1 MQKQYANHQID
12 ELLERFMQGETSL
25 DEEQL
30 LADYFRSA
38 DNIPPQWEPYRTMFR
53 YFDEGM
59 PLELPHE
66 NAAHGATS
74 DALKM
79 PLNALEMPLNAL
91 ETPSKALEMPLN
103 TLEMP
108 LAVPHHS
115 LRWVLN
121 GRWGR
126 VLLAAALVL
135 LLGLV
140 PLLHHEEKPVTRPAI
155 AERRQQP
162 KVEPIVA
169 QRQVPAEQLSS
180 ALKNP
185 SVQPSAVAV
194 KKAGRKAHSG
204 MRTSRVATNE
214 TKSHRSTETVEKA
227 DADSY
232 SEYVEEQVRAI
243 HNDVVEATYEL
254 LPVDKDLLHLATD
267 ENGLVTIVPATVVH
281 EL

>member
-38 DNIPPQWEPYRTMFR
+38 DNIPPRWEAYRTMFR

-59 PLELPHE
+59 PLEPLHE

-79 PLNALEMPLNAL
+79 PLN
-91 ETPSKALEMPLN
+91 TLEMPLN

-108 LAVPHHS
+108 LAAPCLSVRRVLHS
-115 LRWVLN
+115 K
-121 GRWGR
+121 WGR
-126 VLLAAALVL
+126 ALLAAALVL

-140 PLLHHEEKPVTRPAI
+140 PLLHHEEKPVTQPVI
-155 AERRQQP
+155 AEHRRQP
-162 KVEPIVA
+162 KAEPIVA
-169 QRQVPAEQLSS
+169 QRQMPAEQPSS
-180 ALKNP
+180 ADKTSL
-185 SVQPSAVAV
+185 VQPSAVVV
-194 KKAGRKAHSG
+194 KKAGRKDHSG
-204 MRTSRVATNE
+204 MRTSRAATHG
-214 TKSHRSTETVEKA
+214 TKSLRSTETVEKA

-232 SEYVEEQVRAI
+232 SEYVEEQVRTI

-267 ENGLVTIVPATVVH
+267 ENGLVKIVPTTAVH

>member
-1 MQKQYANHQID
+1 MQKQYSNHQID

-38 DNIPPQWEPYRTMFR
+38 DNIPAQWEAYRTMFR

-59 PLELPHE
+59 PLEPPHQ

-79 PLNALEMPLNAL
+79 PLNALEMPLN
-91 ETPSKALEMPLN
+91 
-103 TLEMP
+103 TLKMP
-108 LAVPHHS
+108 LAAPRLSVRRVLHS
-115 LRWVLN
+115 K
-121 GRWGR
+121 WGR
-126 VLLAAALVL
+126 ALLAAALVL

-140 PLLHHEEKPVTRPAI
+140 PLLHHEEKPVTQPVI
-155 AERRQQP
+155 AEHRRQP
-162 KVEPIVA
+162 VVKPFVA
-169 QRQVPAEQLSS
+169 QRQMPAEQPSS
-180 ALKNP
+180 ADKTS
-185 SVQPSAVAV
+185 SVQSSAVAV

-204 MRTSRVATNE
+204 MRTSRVATNV

>member
-59 PLELPHE
+59 PLELPLE
-66 NAAHGATS
+66 NAAHGAPLDALETPLDAVETPS
-74 DALKM
+74 DAV
-79 PLNALEMPLNAL
+79 EMPLNI
-91 ETPSKALEMPLN
+91 LEM
-103 TLEMP
+103 TSDALEMP
-108 LAVPHHS
+108 LAVPYHS
-115 LRWVLN
+115 LRRVLN

-140 PLLHHEEKPVTRPAI
+140 PLLHHEEKPVTQLVI
-155 AERRQQP
+155 AEHRRQP
-162 KVEPIVA
+162 KAEPIVA
-169 QRQVPAEQLSS
+169 QRQVPAEQPSS
-180 ALKNP
+180 ADKTSL
-185 SVQPSAVAV
+185 VQPSAVVV
-194 KKAGRKAHSG
+194 KKAGRKDHSG
-204 MRTSRVATNE
+204 MRTSRAATHG
-214 TKSHRSTETVEKA
+214 TKSLRSTETVEKA

-232 SEYVEEQVRAI
+232 SEYVEEQVRTI

-267 ENGLVTIVPATVVH
+267 ENGLVKIVPTTAVH

>member
-12 ELLERFMQGETSL
+12 ELLERFMHGETSL

-38 DNIPPQWEPYRTMFR
+38 DNIPAQWEAYRTMFR

-59 PLELPHE
+59 PLEPLHE
-66 NAAHGATS
+66 NAAHGETS
-74 DALKM
+74 
-79 PLNALEMPLNAL
+79 NALEIPSNAL
-91 ETPSKALEMPLN
+91 ETPSGALK
-103 TLEMP
+103 MP
-108 LAVPHHS
+108 LAAPRLSVRRVLHS
-115 LRWVLN
+115 K
-121 GRWGR
+121 WGR
-126 VLLAAALVL
+126 ALLAAALVL

-162 KVEPIVA
+162 VVKPIVA
-169 QRQVPAEQLSS
+169 QRQVPAEQPSS
-180 ALKNP
+180 ALKT
-185 SVQPSAVAV
+185 SLVQPSSVAV
-194 KKAGRKAHSG
+194 KKAGRKDHSG
-204 MRTSRVATNE
+204 MRTSRAAADE
-214 TKSHRSTETVEKA
+214 TKSLRSIETVEKA

-232 SEYVEEQVRAI
+232 GEYVEEQVRTI
-243 HNDVVEATYEL
+243 HNDVVEAAFEL

-267 ENGLVTIVPATVVH
+267 ENGLVKIVPTTVVH

>member
-38 DNIPPQWEPYRTMFR
+38 DNIPPRWVPYRTMFR

-59 PLELPHE
+59 PLEPLHE

-74 DALKM
+74 DAHK
-79 PLNALEMPLNAL
+79 
-91 ETPSKALEMPLN
+91 MPLN

-108 LAVPHHS
+108 LAAPRLSVRRVLHS
-115 LRWVLN
+115 K
-121 GRWGR
+121 WGR
-126 VLLAAALVL
+126 ALLAAALVL

-140 PLLHHEEKPVTRPAI
+140 PLLHHEEKPVIQPAI

-169 QRQVPAEQLSS
+169 QRQVPAEQPSS
-180 ALKNP
+180 ALKTP

-204 MRTSRVATNE
+204 MRTSRVATNV
-214 TKSHRSTETVEKA
+214 TKSHRNTETVEKA

-232 SEYVEEQVRAI
+232 SEYVEEQVRTI

-267 ENGLVTIVPATVVH
+267 ENGLVKIVPTTVVH

>member
-1 MQKQYANHQID
+1 MQKQYSNHQID

-38 DNIPPQWEPYRTMFR
+38 DNIPAQWEPYRTMFR

-59 PLELPHE
+59 PLEPPHQ

-91 ETPSKALEMPLN
+91 ETPSN

-108 LAVPHHS
+108 LAAPRLSVRRVLHS
-115 LRWVLN
+115 K
-121 GRWGR
+121 WGR

-140 PLLHHEEKPVTRPAI
+140 PLLHHEEKPVTQPVI
-155 AERRQQP
+155 AEHRRQP
-162 KVEPIVA
+162 VVKPFVA
-169 QRQVPAEQLSS
+169 QRQMPAEQPSS
-180 ALKNP
+180 ALKTS
-185 SVQPSAVAV
+185 SVQSSAVAV

-204 MRTSRVATNE
+204 MRTSRVVTNE
-214 TKSHRSTETVEKA
+214 AKSHRSTETVEKA
-227 DADSY
+227 DDDSY

>member
-38 DNIPPQWEPYRTMFR
+38 DNIPAQWEAYRTMFR

-59 PLELPHE
+59 PLEPLHE

-79 PLNALEMPLNAL
+79 PLN
-91 ETPSKALEMPLN
+91 TLEMPLN
-103 TLEMP
+103 TLEMTSDALEMP
-108 LAVPHHS
+108 LAVPYHS
-115 LRWVLN
+115 LRRVLN

-140 PLLHHEEKPVTRPAI
+140 PLLHHEEKPVTQPVI
-155 AERRQQP
+155 AEHRRQP
-162 KVEPIVA
+162 VVKPFVA
-169 QRQVPAEQLSS
+169 QRQMPAEQPSS
-180 ALKNP
+180 ADKTSL
-185 SVQPSAVAV
+185 VQPSAVVV
-194 KKAGRKAHSG
+194 KKAGRKDHSG
-204 MRTSRVATNE
+204 MRTSRAATHG
-214 TKSHRSTETVEKA
+214 TKSLRSTETVEKA

-232 SEYVEEQVRAI
+232 SEYVEEQVRTI

-267 ENGLVTIVPATVVH
+267 ENGLVKIVPTTAVH

>member
-38 DNIPPQWEPYRTMFR
+38 DNIPPRWVPYRTMFR

-66 NAAHGATS
+66 NAAHGA
-74 DALKM
+74 
-79 PLNALEMPLNAL
+79 PLDAL
-91 ETPSKALEMPLN
+91 ETPLDAVKTPSDAVEMPLN
-103 TLEMP
+103 TLEMS
-108 LAVPHHS
+108 LAAPRLSVRRVLHS
-115 LRWVLN
+115 K
-121 GRWGR
+121 WGR

-140 PLLHHEEKPVTRPAI
+140 PLLHHEEKPVTQPAI

-169 QRQVPAEQLSS
+169 QRQVPAEQPSS
-180 ALKNP
+180 ADKTS
-185 SVQPSAVAV
+185 SVQSSSSEAKSSSSEAKSAQ
-194 KKAGRKAHSG
+194 
-204 MRTSRVATNE
+204 T
-214 TKSHRSTETVEKA
+214 
-227 DADSY
+227 
-232 SEYVEEQVRAI
+232 QI
-243 HNDVVEATYEL
+243 L
-254 LPVDKDLLHLATD
+254 
-267 ENGLVTIVPATVVH
+267 
-281 EL
+281 

>member
-1 MQKQYANHQID
+1 MQKQYSNHQID

-38 DNIPPQWEPYRTMFR
+38 DHIPAQWEAYRTMFR

-59 PLELPHE
+59 PLEPPHQ

-91 ETPSKALEMPLN
+91 ETPSKALEMPLAAPR
-103 TLEMP
+103 LSVRRV
-108 LAVPHHS
+108 LHS
-115 LRWVLN
+115 K
-121 GRWGR
+121 WGR

-140 PLLHHEEKPVTRPAI
+140 PLLHHEEKPVTQPVI
-155 AERRQQP
+155 AEHRRQP
-162 KVEPIVA
+162 VVKPFVA
-169 QRQVPAEQLSS
+169 QRQMPAEQPSS
-180 ALKNP
+180 ADKTS

-204 MRTSRVATNE
+204 MRASCAATNE

>member
-1 MQKQYANHQID
+1 MQKQYSNHQID

-66 NAAHGATS
+66 NAAYVA
-74 DALKM
+74 
-79 PLNALEMPLNAL
+79 PLD
-91 ETPSKALEMPLN
+91 ALEMPLN
-103 TLEMP
+103 TPETPSNALEMP

-115 LRWVLN
+115 LRRVLN
-121 GRWGR
+121 DRWGR

-140 PLLHHEEKPVTRPAI
+140 PLLHHEEKPVTQPAI

-169 QRQVPAEQLSS
+169 QRQVPAEQPSS
-180 ALKNP
+180 ALKTP

-194 KKAGRKAHSG
+194 KKVGRKDHSG
-204 MRTSRVATNE
+204 MRTSRAATDE
-214 TKSHRSTETVEKA
+214 TKSLRSIETVEKA

>member
-1 MQKQYANHQID
+1 MQKQYSNHQID

-38 DNIPPQWEPYRTMFR
+38 DHIPAQWEAYRTMFR

-59 PLELPHE
+59 PLEPPHQ

-91 ETPSKALEMPLN
+91 ETPSKALEMPLAAPR
-103 TLEMP
+103 LSVRRV
-108 LAVPHHS
+108 LHS
-115 LRWVLN
+115 K
-121 GRWGR
+121 WGR
-126 VLLAAALVL
+126 ALLAAALVL

-140 PLLHHEEKPVTRPAI
+140 PLLHHEEKPVTQPVI
-155 AERRQQP
+155 AEHRRQP
-162 KVEPIVA
+162 VVKPFVA
-169 QRQVPAEQLSS
+169 QRQMPAEQPSS
-180 ALKNP
+180 ADKTS

-204 MRTSRVATNE
+204 MRTSRAATNV

>member
-1 MQKQYANHQID
+1 MQKQYSNHQID

-38 DNIPPQWEPYRTMFR
+38 DNIPAQWEAYRTMFR

-59 PLELPHE
+59 PLEPLHE

-74 DALKM
+74 DALEI
-79 PLNALEMPLNAL
+79 PSNVL
-91 ETPSKALEMPLN
+91 ETPSDAPEAPSGALK
-103 TLEMP
+103 MP
-108 LAVPHHS
+108 LAAHRLSVRRVLHS
-115 LRWVLN
+115 K
-121 GRWGR
+121 WGR

-140 PLLHHEEKPVTRPAI
+140 PLLHHEEKPVTQPVI
-155 AERRQQP
+155 SEHRRQP
-162 KVEPIVA
+162 VVKPFVA
-169 QRQVPAEQLSS
+169 QRQMPAEQSSS
-180 ALKNP
+180 ADKTS
-185 SVQPSAVAV
+185 SVQSSAVAV

-204 MRTSRVATNE
+204 MRVSRAATNV

>member
-38 DNIPPQWEPYRTMFR
+38 DNIPPRWEPYRTMFR

-66 NAAHGATS
+66 NAAYGTPS
-74 DALKM
+74 DAIVV
-79 PLNALEMPLNAL
+79 PLNAVKMSSDTLETPLSAVETPSNSLEMP
-91 ETPSKALEMPLN
+91 M
-103 TLEMP
+103 
-108 LAVPHHS
+108 AVPYHL
-115 LRWVLN
+115 LRRVLN

-162 KVEPIVA
+162 KVDPIVA

-180 ALKNP
+180 ALKTP

-194 KKAGRKAHSG
+194 KKAGRKDHSG
-204 MRTSRVATNE
+204 MRTSRAATHG
-214 TKSHRSTETVEKA
+214 TKSLRSTETVEKA

>member
-1 MQKQYANHQID
+1 MQKQYSNHQID

-38 DNIPPQWEPYRTMFR
+38 DNIPAQWEAYRTMFR

-59 PLELPHE
+59 PLEPPHQ
-66 NAAHGATS
+66 NAAHGAPS
-74 DALKM
+74 
-79 PLNALEMPLNAL
+79 NALEMPLAAPRL
-91 ETPSKALEMPLN
+91 SVRRVLHSK
-103 TLEMP
+103 
-108 LAVPHHS
+108 
-115 LRWVLN
+115 
-121 GRWGR
+121 WGR
-126 VLLAAALVL
+126 ALLAAALVL

-140 PLLHHEEKPVTRPAI
+140 PLLHHEEKPVTQPVI
-155 AERRQQP
+155 AEHRRQP
-162 KVEPIVA
+162 VVKPFVA
-169 QRQVPAEQLSS
+169 QRQMPAEQPSS
-180 ALKNP
+180 ADKTS

-214 TKSHRSTETVEKA
+214 AKSHRSTETVEKA

>member
-38 DNIPPQWEPYRTMFR
+38 DHIPAQWEAYRTMFR

-59 PLELPHE
+59 PLEPLHE

-74 DALKM
+74 DAV
-79 PLNALEMPLNAL
+79 
-91 ETPSKALEMPLN
+91 ETPSDAVEMPLN
-103 TLEMP
+103 TLEMTSDALEMP
-108 LAVPHHS
+108 LAVPYHS
-115 LRWVLN
+115 LRRVLN

-140 PLLHHEEKPVTRPAI
+140 PLLHHEEKPVTQPVI
-155 AERRQQP
+155 AEHRRQP
-162 KVEPIVA
+162 VVKPFVA
-169 QRQVPAEQLSS
+169 QRQMPAEQPSS
-180 ALKNP
+180 ADKTSL
-185 SVQPSAVAV
+185 VQPSAVVV
-194 KKAGRKAHSG
+194 KKAGRKDHSG
-204 MRTSRVATNE
+204 MRTSRAATHG
-214 TKSHRSTETVEKA
+214 TKSLRSTETVEKA

-232 SEYVEEQVRAI
+232 SEYVEEQVRTI

-267 ENGLVTIVPATVVH
+267 ENGLVKIVPTTAVH

>member
-1 MQKQYANHQID
+1 MQKQYSNHQID

-59 PLELPHE
+59 PLEPLHE

-79 PLNALEMPLNAL
+79 PLNTLEMPLNAL
-91 ETPSKALEMPLN
+91 ETPSKALEMPLAAPR
-103 TLEMP
+103 LS
-108 LAVPHHS
+108 V
-115 LRWVLN
+115 RRVLN

-140 PLLHHEEKPVTRPAI
+140 PLLHHEEKPVTQPVI
-155 AERRQQP
+155 AEHRRQP
-162 KVEPIVA
+162 VVKPFVA
-169 QRQVPAEQLSS
+169 QRQMPAEQPSS
-180 ALKNP
+180 ADKTSL
-185 SVQPSAVAV
+185 VQPSAVVV
-194 KKAGRKAHSG
+194 KKAGRKDHSG
-204 MRTSRVATNE
+204 MRTSRAATHG
-214 TKSHRSTETVEKA
+214 TKSLRSTETGEKA

-232 SEYVEEQVRAI
+232 SEYVEEQVRTI

-267 ENGLVTIVPATVVH
+267 ENGLVKIVPTTAVH

>member
-25 DEEQL
+25 VEEQL
-30 LADYFRSA
+30 LADYFRLA
-38 DNIPPQWEPYRTMFR
+38 DNIPARWVPYRTMFR

-59 PLELPHE
+59 PLEPLHE

-74 DALKM
+74 DAV
-79 PLNALEMPLNAL
+79 
-91 ETPSKALEMPLN
+91 ETPSDAVEMPLN
-103 TLEMP
+103 TLEMTSDALEMP
-108 LAVPHHS
+108 LAVPYHS
-115 LRWVLN
+115 LRRVLN

-126 VLLAAALVL
+126 ALLAAALVL

-140 PLLHHEEKPVTRPAI
+140 PLLHHEEKPVTQPVI
-155 AERRQQP
+155 AEHRRQP
-162 KVEPIVA
+162 VVKPFVA
-169 QRQVPAEQLSS
+169 QRQMPAEQPSS
-180 ALKNP
+180 ADKTSL
-185 SVQPSAVAV
+185 VQPSAVVV
-194 KKAGRKAHSG
+194 KKAGRKDHSG
-204 MRTSRVATNE
+204 MRTSRAATHG
-214 TKSHRSTETVEKA
+214 TKGLRSTETVEKA

-232 SEYVEEQVRAI
+232 SEYVEEQVRTI

-267 ENGLVTIVPATVVH
+267 ENGLVKIVPTTAVH

>member
-25 DEEQL
+25 VEEQL

-38 DNIPPQWEPYRTMFR
+38 DNIPPRWEAYRTMFR

-59 PLELPHE
+59 PLEPLHE

-91 ETPSKALEMPLN
+91 ETPSKALETPSN
-103 TLEMP
+103 ALEMP
-108 LAVPHHS
+108 LAAPRLSVRRVLHS
-115 LRWVLN
+115 K
-121 GRWGR
+121 WGR
-126 VLLAAALVL
+126 ALLAAALVL

-140 PLLHHEEKPVTRPAI
+140 PLLHHEEKPVTQPVI
-155 AERRQQP
+155 AEHRRQP
-162 KVEPIVA
+162 VVKPFVA
-169 QRQVPAEQLSS
+169 QRQMPAEQPSS
-180 ALKNP
+180 ADKTSL
-185 SVQPSAVAV
+185 VQPSAVVV
-194 KKAGRKAHSG
+194 KKAGRKDHSG
-204 MRTSRVATNE
+204 MRTSRAATHG
-214 TKSHRSTETVEKA
+214 TKSLRSTETVEKA

-232 SEYVEEQVRAI
+232 SEYVEEQVRTI

-267 ENGLVTIVPATVVH
+267 ENGLVKIVPTTAVH